1 MAFHV
6 FPAFFGRSSPSKLG
20 LLLLVLSLALLLRC
34 FQLSTTVLATQ
45 EAFSWRL
52 TSYPAAQAM
61 RSCGGGAVLCA
72 LHLAIHDSQVSP
84 SRCARMYSP
93 GAFMRLLTA
102 SLLLRA
108 RRATR
113 GREVWWLAYAI
124 AVAAFCYTHYFAF
137 FTI

>member
-52 TSYPAAQAM
+52 TSYPAAEVMQ
-61 RSCGGGAVLCA
+61 RSAADVLPPFYYVLLRVWLLLWGDCLDAIRSLSVVLGILSIGMAAVLCREA
-72 LHLAIHDSQVSP
+72 WL
-84 SRCARMYSP
+84 
-93 GAFMRLLTA
+93 F
-102 SLLLRA
+102 
-108 RRATR
+108 RRTGFR
-113 GREVWWLAYAI
+113 S
-124 AVAAFCYTHYFAF
+124 
-137 FTI
+137 